1 MNIFDRETD
10 AFSAR
15 NRIQWKTR
23 KDVFLR
29 KSAGHQDLKM
39 KSPPTPKSKKYM
51 IAMSLL
57 TLSLLILPC
66 YVFLQTRLHVLD
78 VSLENQRNIYED
90 AYEENRLLKD
100 DMRNFSSEILHN
112 FSKLGLKKIFAKDIP
127 IVEFQDTSTAP

>member
-15 NRIQWKTR
+15 NRIQWKTS

-29 KSAGHQDLKM
+29 KSVGRQDL

>member
-15 NRIQWKTR
+15 NRIQWKTS

-29 KSAGHQDLKM
+29 KSAGHQDL